1 MKNYN
6 KIITLSIFIYIVI
19 AYISGNI
26 ILNMD
31 TKGNQAYRVESQRIM
46 GELKDISSI
55 DKVNL
60 KEYEYIQEIEFL
72 NKTNDKNQIQ
82 SFYSDNHNGKMQILP
97 FYQNDELLGYI
108 KFIYEL
114 PRLNMNNIFYIV
126 QISLLIFVIFI
137 LVVLL
142 YLKKKLIQPFW
153 NLQELPLQLSKGH
166 FKGTLKEE
174 KSQYLG
180 KFMWGMGQLKDSLDI
195 SQKRQLELMKE
206 KKKMLLSLS
215 HDIKTPL
222 NLIKLY
228 NKALEEN
235 IYEDEDSRK
244 NAMTQIGQK
253 TTEIEKYVDEIIK
266 SSREDILDIRMNNQD
281 FYLQDLLYKVL
292 SVYQEQC
299 QLRQINLIVGE
310 YENKLLKGDIERA
323 QEVFENIFEN
333 AFKYGDG
340 RKIEISFYE
349 EDYCQLIHIFNTGQ
363 SVNDN
368 EFNHLFES
376 FFRGSNSQ
384 GQQGNGLGL
393 YICREIMT
401 KMDGAIFAI
410 KHEDGM
416 SFVLVFR

>member
-6 KIITLSIFIYIVI
+6 KIITLSIVIYIVI

-97 FYQNDELLGYI
+97 FYQNDELLGYV

-253 TTEIEKYVDEIIK
+253 TIEIEKYVDEIIK